1 MIKVE
6 VRKPRRLHKEK
17 QSLFISFPY
26 SLHRLQLV
34 KSLPVRYY
42 SPDTKEWEVPARDL
56 NLVVNTFKNEQ
67 VEINANTQPSKQPAV
82 TDVSELHLKTKPF
95 KHQVEGILHGLRT
108 DKFLLADEQGLGK
121 TKQAIDIAVN
131 RKMKEGFKHALIVCG
146 VNSLKWNWANEIK
159 LHSNESVHIL
169 GTRVNTRGKVRD
181 GSLKDRLEDLQNG
194 RDEFF
199 LITNIESL
207 RKPQQKKR
215 VNGKMQDVK
224 LSETQKTQ
232 LAIINEIEK
241 MTKDGTIGIV
251 IFDEIHKAKNA
262 QSQQGKAIHHLKSPY
277 KVALTG
283 TPLMNNP
290 IDLYNILKWLDAEKG
305 SFYGFRNRYCIMGGY
320 GGYEIVG
327 YKNLKELQMR
337 LDNVMLRRK
346 KEDVLD
352 LPPKLRQTEYVE
364 MTAKQKQIYT
374 DVLRGVRENLA
385 DIKLSPNPL
394 AQLVRLRQATSHT
407 GIISDTVQES
417 AKFDRMKEI
426 IEELVDSNQKA
437 IVFSN
442 WAEVTNRALK
452 ELQDYNPAYITGDVK
467 DRQAQ
472 VEKFQNDDSCK
483 VIIGTIPAMGTG
495 LTLTAASTVIFLD
508 KPWNPA
514 NTVQA
519 EDRAHRIGTTGTVN
533 VITLVCK
540 DTIDERIEE
549 IIYEKSELSEG
560 LVEGDDEILSKFDSG
575 QLVDMLLT

>member
-6 VRKPRRLHKEK
+6 VRKPRKLHKED

-42 SPDTKEWEVPARDL
+42 NPDTKEWEVPAKDL

-67 VEINANTQPSKQPAV
+67 VEINANTQPSKQPDV

-131 RKMKEGFKHALIVCG
+131 RKLKEGFKHCLIVCG
-146 VNSLKWNWANEIK
+146 VNSLKWNWVNEIK
-159 LHSNESVHIL
+159 LHSNEGVHIL
-169 GTRVNTRGKVRD
+169 GTRVNTRGKVRE

-215 VNGKMQDVK
+215 VNGKMQDIE

-241 MTKDGTIGIV
+241 MTKDGTIGMV

-262 QSQQGKAIHHLKSPY
+262 QSQQGEAIHHLKSPY
-277 KVALTG
+277 KIALTG

-290 IDLYNILKWLDAEKG
+290 IDLYNILKWLDAERN

-327 YKNLKELQMR
+327 YKNLKELQMK

-352 LPPKLRQTEYVE
+352 LPPKIRQIEYVE

-407 GIISDTVQES
+407 GIISNTVQES

-426 IEELVDSNQKA
+426 IEELVESNQKA

-442 WAEVTNRALK
+442 WTEVTDRALK

-467 DRQAQ
+467 NRQAQ

-483 VIIGTIPAMGTG
+483 VIIGTISAMGTG

-519 EDRAHRIGTTGTVN
+519 EDRAHRIGTSGTVN
-533 VITLVCK
+533 IITLVCK

-560 LVEGDDEILSKFDSG
+560 LVEGDDEVLRKFDAG

>member
-42 SPDTKEWEVPARDL
+42 NPDTKEWEVPARDI
-56 NLVVNTFKNEQ
+56 NLVVNTFKNEKL
-67 VEINANTQPSKQPAV
+67 EIKANTKPSKQPDV
-82 TDVSELHLKTKPF
+82 TDVSDLHLKTKPF

-290 IDLYNILKWLDAEKG
+290 IDLYNILKWLDAERG

>member
-1 MIKVE
+1 MIKIE
-6 VRKPRRLHKEK
+6 ARKPRRLYKEE

-42 SPDTKEWEVPARDL
+42 NPDTKEWEVPARDL
-56 NLVVNTFKNEQ
+56 NLVVDTFKDEQ
-67 VEINANTQPSKQPAV
+67 VEINANTQPSKQPAA
-82 TDVSELHLKTKPF
+82 TDVSDLHLKTKPF

-131 RKMKEGFKHALIVCG
+131 RKLKEGFKHALIVCG

-215 VNGKMQDVK
+215 VNGKMQDIK
-224 LSETQKTQ
+224 LSDTQKTQ

-241 MTKDGTIGIV
+241 MTEDGTIGIV

-277 KVALTG
+277 KIALTG

-290 IDLYNILKWLDAEKG
+290 IDLYNILKWLDAERG

-327 YKNLKELQMR
+327 YKNLKELQMK

-364 MTAKQKQIYT
+364 MTAKQRQIYT

-426 IEELVDSNQKA
+426 IEELVESNQKA

-442 WAEVTNRALK
+442 WTEVTNRALK

-483 VIIGTIPAMGTG
+483 VIIGTISAMGTG

-560 LVEGDDEILSKFDSG
+560 LVEGDDEILSKFDAG

>member
-1 MIKVE
+1 MIKIE
-6 VRKPRRLHKEK
+6 VRKPRRLYKED

-42 SPDTKEWEVPARDL
+42 NPDTKEWEVPARDL
-56 NLVVNTFKNEQ
+56 NLVIDTFKNEQ
-67 VEINANTQPSKQPAV
+67 VEINANIQPPKQPAV
-82 TDVSELHLKTKPF
+82 TDVNELHFKTKPF

-131 RKMKEGFKHALIVCG
+131 RKLKEGFKHCLIVCG
-146 VNSLKWNWANEIK
+146 VNSLKWNWVNEIK
-159 LHSNESVHIL
+159 RHSNESVHIL
-169 GTRVNTRGKVRD
+169 GTRVNTRGKVRE
-181 GSLKDRLEDLQNG
+181 GSLKERLEDLQNG

-215 VNGKMQDVK
+215 VDGKTQDIK
-224 LSETQKTQ
+224 LSETQKIQ

-241 MTKDGTIGIV
+241 MTKDGTIGMV

-277 KVALTG
+277 KIALTG

-290 IDLYNILKWLDAEKG
+290 IDLYNILKWLDVERS

-320 GGYEIVG
+320 GGYEIIG
-327 YKNLKELQMR
+327 YKNLKELQMK
-337 LDNVMLRRK
+337 LDSVMLRRK

-352 LPPKLRQTEYVE
+352 LPPKIRQTEYVE
-364 MTAKQKQIYT
+364 MTAKQKQIYNE
-374 DVLRGVRENLA
+374 VLRGVRENLA

-426 IEELVDSNQKA
+426 IEELVESNQKA

-442 WAEVTNRALK
+442 WTEVTDRALK

-483 VIIGTIPAMGTG
+483 VIIGTISAMGTG

-560 LVEGDDEILSKFDSG
+560 LVEGNDDVLRKFDAG
-575 QLVDMLLT
+575 QLVDMLLA

>member
-1 MIKVE
+1 MIKIE
-6 VRKPRRLHKEK
+6 VRKPRRLYKED

-42 SPDTKEWEVPARDL
+42 NPDTKEWEVPARDL

-67 VEINANTQPSKQPAV
+67 VEINANIQPPRQPAV
-82 TDVSELHLKTKPF
+82 TDVSELHFKTKPF
-95 KHQVEGILHGLRT
+95 KHQVEGVLHGLRT

-131 RKMKEGFKHALIVCG
+131 RKLKEGFKHCLIVCG
-146 VNSLKWNWANEIK
+146 VNSLKWNWVNEIK
-159 LHSNESVHIL
+159 RHSNESVHIL
-169 GTRVNTRGKVRD
+169 GTRVNAKGKVRE
-181 GSLKDRLEDLQNG
+181 GSLKERLEDLQNG

-215 VNGKMQDVK
+215 VNGRMQDIE
-224 LSETQKTQ
+224 LSETQKIQ

-241 MTKDGTIGIV
+241 MTKDGTIGMV

-277 KVALTG
+277 KIALTG

-290 IDLYNILKWLDAEKG
+290 IDLYNILKWLDVERS

-327 YKNLKELQMR
+327 YKNLKELQMK
-337 LDNVMLRRK
+337 LDSVMLRRK

-352 LPPKLRQTEYVE
+352 LPPKIRQTEYVE
-364 MTAKQKQIYT
+364 MTAKQRQIYNE
-374 DVLRGVRENLA
+374 VLRGVRENLA

-426 IEELVDSNQKA
+426 IEELVESNQKA

-442 WAEVTNRALK
+442 WTEVTDRALK

-483 VIIGTIPAMGTG
+483 VIIGTISAMGTG

-560 LVEGDDEILSKFDSG
+560 LVEGNDDVLRKFDAG
-575 QLVDMLLT
+575 QLVDMLLA

>member
-1 MIKVE
+1 M
-6 VRKPRRLHKEK
+6 
-17 QSLFISFPY
+17 
-26 SLHRLQLV
+26 
-34 KSLPVRYY
+34 
-42 SPDTKEWEVPARDL
+42 PARDL

-67 VEINANTQPSKQPAV
+67 VEINANIQPPRQPAV
-82 TDVSELHLKTKPF
+82 TDVSELHFKTKPF
-95 KHQVEGILHGLRT
+95 KHQVEGVLHGLRT

-131 RKMKEGFKHALIVCG
+131 RKLKEGFKHCLIVCG
-146 VNSLKWNWANEIK
+146 VNSLKWNWVNEIK
-159 LHSNESVHIL
+159 RHSNESVHIL
-169 GTRVNTRGKVRD
+169 GTRVNAKGKVRE
-181 GSLKDRLEDLQNG
+181 GSLKERLEDLQNG

-215 VNGKMQDVK
+215 VNGRMQDIE
-224 LSETQKTQ
+224 LSETQKIQ

-241 MTKDGTIGIV
+241 MTKDGTIGMV

-277 KVALTG
+277 KIALTG

-290 IDLYNILKWLDAEKG
+290 IDLYNILKWLDVERS

-327 YKNLKELQMR
+327 YKNLKELQMK
-337 LDNVMLRRK
+337 LDSVMLRRK

-352 LPPKLRQTEYVE
+352 LPPKIRQTEYVE
-364 MTAKQKQIYT
+364 MTAKQRQIYNE
-374 DVLRGVRENLA
+374 VLRGVRENLA

-426 IEELVDSNQKA
+426 IEELVESNQKA

-442 WAEVTNRALK
+442 WTEVTDRALK

-483 VIIGTIPAMGTG
+483 VIIGTISAMGTG

-560 LVEGDDEILSKFDSG
+560 LVEGNDDVLRKFDAG
-575 QLVDMLLT
+575 QLVDMLLA

>member
-6 VRKPRRLHKEK
+6 ARKPRRLYKEE

-42 SPDTKEWEVPARDL
+42 NPDTKEWEVPARDI
-56 NLVVNTFKNEQ
+56 NLVINTFKNEKL
-67 VEINANTQPSKQPAV
+67 EIKANTKPSKQPDV
-82 TDVSELHLKTKPF
+82 TDVSDLHLKTKPF

-290 IDLYNILKWLDAEKG
+290 IDLYNILKWLDAERG

-327 YKNLKELQMR
+327 YKNLKELQTR

-364 MTAKQKQIYT
+364 MTAKQRQIYT

-385 DIKLSPNPL
+385 NIKLSPNPL

-407 GIISDTVQES
+407 GIISDAVQES

-426 IEELVDSNQKA
+426 VEELVDSNQKA

-442 WAEVTNRALK
+442 WTEVTDRALK

-467 DRQAQ
+467 DRQSQ